1 MFSLSDWFDRF
12 YSPHMANK
20 SESPLVLSVLA
31 LQTHL
36 DELERVGT
44 KINSTDMTSDVDVE
58 FVQKL
63 LSRFAECGQS
73 LSQEIINLSAQL
85 QQAQVSAQAVAEGV
99 SRQAEVFQSRTHE
112 QQEQL
117 EKFRQLGER
126 VRDLNASVVQFRQKS
141 ENGNSEQNRAALASS
156 IPGIER
162 ELVALIEE
170 LHSLRESARANQ
182 MKKLEKDAESLAQT
196 LQAVREKLRH
206 FT

>member
-1 MFSLSDWFDRF
+1 
-12 YSPHMANK
+12 MANK

-44 KINSTDMTSDVDVE
+44 RINSTDMTADVDVE

-63 LSRFAECGQS
+63 LSRFAECGQA

-141 ENGNSEQNRAALASS
+141 ENGDGEQNRAALASS

-170 LHSLRESARANQ
+170 LHSLRESARASQ

>member
-1 MFSLSDWFDRF
+1 MT
-12 YSPHMANK
+12 NK
-20 SESPLVLSVLA
+20 SRPDSPLVLSVLA

-44 KINSTDMTSDVDVE
+44 RINSTDMTVDVDVE
-58 FVQKL
+58 LVQKL
-63 LSRFAECGQS
+63 LSRFAECGQA
-73 LSQEIINLSAQL
+73 LSEEIVNLSGQL

-99 SRQAEVFQSRTHE
+99 SRQAELFQSRTHE

-126 VRDLNASVVQFRQKS
+126 VRDLNASVVQFRQKN
-141 ENGNSEQNRAALASS
+141 ENGHGEQNRAALASS
-156 IPGIER
+156 IPDIER

-170 LHSLRESARANQ
+170 LQSLRVSARASQ
-182 MKKLEKDAESLAQT
+182 MRKLEKDAESLAQT

-206 FT
+206 FI